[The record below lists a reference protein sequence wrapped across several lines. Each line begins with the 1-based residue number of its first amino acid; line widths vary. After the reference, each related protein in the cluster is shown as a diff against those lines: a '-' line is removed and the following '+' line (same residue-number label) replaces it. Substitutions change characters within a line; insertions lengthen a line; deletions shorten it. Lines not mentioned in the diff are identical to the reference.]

1 MFRESAHCAAAI
13 ALASAFALE
22 MHCEFRAIGG
32 TDADA
37 KTTTTTATATTTT
50 TTRTRADDAVELLD
64 RADASDVERG
74 TRGRGE
80 DGWTTREGD
89 DDDDDDDDEARKER
103 SAKSRTF
110 MASNGVQC
118 AMLRPRALRESR
130 RAVQAWAELGV
141 IMFLFWFCDRSGA
154 VREAKKSYDRD
165 LLFAVFALLGTYGWK
180 TTLKESKTH
189 APLHREQTEEMKGW
203 MQVLFLLYHY
213 FDAGEMYNLIRVFI
227 AAYVWMTGFG
237 NFSFYYVKKDFS
249 AVRFAQMMWR
259 LNFFVFVTCAVM
271 KNDYMLYYICP
282 MHTLFTLLVYG
293 ALAIAREKNSEPKW
307 IYGKFIACFAIVA
320 AVWEIPGAFKRIFTP
335 FTFLFRYVNPAKPDV
350 HPLHEW
356 QFRSGLDRYVWIY
369 GMACAYFHP
378 KYELTMK
385 WIDER
390 STTRERM
397 MYQGGVVAL
406 ASGALYWWWV
416 TFFTLDKVEYN
427 KYHPYTS
434 WIPITAFFVLRNSTK
449 KLRENHIELFCIC
462 GKVTLETYIAQF
474 HIWLSTSQ
482 MPNAQPKMLMSLVPG
497 YPLLNLMVCSY
508 IYIGISHR
516 IFDVTNVLKSACI
529 PSKAD
534 NATLANN
541 AIFGGIVVATALG
554 LGTFTSLM
562 FTGKT

>member
-1 MFRESAHCAAAI
+1 
-13 ALASAFALE
+13 
-22 MHCEFRAIGG
+22 
-32 TDADA
+32 
-37 KTTTTTATATTTT
+37 
-50 TTRTRADDAVELLD
+50 
-64 RADASDVERG
+64 
-74 TRGRGE
+74 
-80 DGWTTREGD
+80 
-89 DDDDDDDDEARKER
+89 
-103 SAKSRTF
+103 
-110 MASNGVQC
+110 
-118 AMLRPRALRESR
+118 MLRPRALRESR

-554 LGTFTSLM
+554 LGTFTSLI